1 MHAPSDSSGRITRR
15 GFVRQSAA
23 ASFLVMAA
31 STALGSE
38 TNSRIKAGMIGLGG
52 RGRMITS
59 MVRDHG
65 GFEITAV
72 ADYFPELA
80 QEVGKQFGVPADHCF
95 SGLSGYRGVIGSGV
109 EAVFLETPPYFFP
122 EHAPAA
128 VEAGLHVYMAKPVAV
143 DVPGCLMIDS
153 AAKRATQKNQCFFV
167 DYQMP
172 TDPVNGDIRQR
183 IADGGLG
190 KLAYV
195 QTYGYGSGFQDPPKT
210 DTLESRLRNLIWV
223 NDVALGGDYIVN
235 FDIHAI
241 DAALWVIG
249 RNPVAAAGASR
260 ICRMEPHGDSRD
272 VCSVVY
278 DFEDG
283 LVLNH
288 AAVALPNKNPG
299 SLTCIAYGT
308 EGHAQ
313 INYWGQAFVKGG
325 AKETEGGTVDDLY
338 NAGAIRNI
346 ATFHDDI
353 IHQRHENP
361 TVRRSVDGCLVT
373 ILGREAAARRARMTM
388 DELLKE
394 NKRLEVDLSGL
405 RA

>member
-1 MHAPSDSSGRITRR
+1 MNTTTGSSERITRR

-23 ASFLVMAA
+23 ASFMVMTA
-31 STALGSE
+31 STALGSDA
-38 TNSRIKAGMIGLGG
+38 NARIKAGVIGLGG
-52 RGRMITS
+52 RGRMIAS

-65 GFEITAV
+65 GYEITAV

-80 QEVGKQFGVPADHCF
+80 QEVGKQFGVPGDRCF
-95 SGLSGYRGVIGSGV
+95 SGLSGYQGVVASGV

-122 EHAPAA
+122 EHARAA
-128 VEAGLHVYMAKPVAV
+128 VQAGLHVYMAKPVAV
-143 DVPGCLMIDS
+143 DVPGCLIID
-153 AAKRATQKNQCFFV
+153 AAAQLASQKGRCFFV

-172 TDPVNGDIRQR
+172 TDPINIDVRQR
-183 IADGGLG
+183 ILDGALG
-190 KLAYV
+190 DLAYV

-210 DTLESRLRNLIWV
+210 KTIESRLRNLVWV

-235 FDIHAI
+235 YDIHAI

-249 RNPVAAAGASR
+249 KNPVAAAGASR
-260 ICRMEPHGDSRD
+260 ICRAEPHGDSRD

-283 LVLNH
+283 LAINH

-299 SLTCIAYGT
+299 SLTCLAYGT
-308 EGHAQ
+308 EAHAQ
-313 INYWGQAFVKGG
+313 ISYWGDAFVRGG
-325 AKETEGGTVDDLY
+325 TKETQGGTVENLY

-346 ATFHDDI
+346 ATFHKDI
-353 IHQRHENP
+353 TEQRHENP

-373 ILGREAAARRARMTM
+373 ILGREAAARRSRMTM
-388 DELLKE
+388 DELLGE
-394 NKRLEVDLSGL
+394 NRSLEVDLSGL
-405 RA
+405 KA

>member
-1 MHAPSDSSGRITRR
+1 MYASGDSSGRITRR
-15 GFVRQSAA
+15 DFVRQSAA
-23 ASFLVMAA
+23 SSFMVMAA

-38 TNSRIKAGMIGLGG
+38 ANARVRAGMIGLGG

-80 QEVGKQFGVPADHCF
+80 QGVGRQFGVPDERCF
-95 SGLSGYRGVIGSGV
+95 SGLSGYQGVIESGV
-109 EAVFLETPPYFFP
+109 DAVFLETPPYFFP
-122 EHAPAA
+122 EHARAA

-143 DVPGCLMIDS
+143 DVPGCLMID
-153 AAKRATQKNQCFFV
+153 AAAEGAAQKNRCFFV

-172 TDPVNGDIRQR
+172 TDPVNQDIHRR

-195 QTYGYGSGFQDPPKT
+195 QTYGYGAGFQDPPKT
-210 DTLESRLRNLIWV
+210 DTIESRLRSLIWV

-235 FDIHAI
+235 YDIHAI

-260 ICRMEPHGDSRD
+260 ICRAEPHGDSRD
-272 VCSVVY
+272 VCSIVY
-278 DFEDG
+278 DFDDG

-288 AAVALPNKNPG
+288 AAVALPNANPG
-299 SLTCIAYGT
+299 SLSCLAYGT
-308 EGHAQ
+308 EAHAQ

-325 AKETEGGTVDDLY
+325 PKETEGGTVDDLY

-346 ATFHDDI
+346 ATFHEDI
-353 IHQRHENP
+353 IHQRYDNP
-361 TVRRSVDGCLVT
+361 TVRRSVDGCLTT
-373 ILGREAAARRARMTM
+373 ILAREAAARRVRMTM
-388 DELLKE
+388 NELLTE
-394 NKRLEVDLSGL
+394 NKPLEVDLSGL
-405 RA
+405 RV